1 MAGLFMKV
9 DSRLKFVNV
18 SCYSGYKSD
27 ERPISFTLR
36 KRTLIIEE
44 ILDRWYGPNN
54 SYFKVLAD
62 DKKIYL
68 IKRNLDDDLWTVEKI
83 MHSYLFSH

>member
-1 MAGLFMKV
+1 MKV
-9 DSRLKFVNV
+9 DLRLKFVNV

-27 ERPISFTLR
+27 ERPIKFTLR

-68 IKRNLDDDLWTVEKI
+68 IKHNLEDDLWTVEKL
-83 MHSYLFSH
+83 MHSNNF